1 MVNSLI
7 SRWFI
12 NAMAASSL
20 LLIELER
27 IEQLA
32 DLALPGQQTAVQ
44 NSAWRALW
52 PRLQRSNLISTPR
65 PRAAG
70 PRRFKRTGDRRL
82 RLIS

>member
-52 PRLQRSNLISTPR
+52 PAPAALQSDLYAPSEGRRS
-65 PRAAG
+65 AEVQA
-70 PRRFKRTGDRRL
+70 DR
-82 RLIS
+82 